1 MSGIQ
6 GVVAVIGGQS
16 SLFEY
21 GAVGWTSSPYVSFF
35 KKQGT
40 ALTKLT
46 DPASMPTAAVV
57 NITWSRFGNFVGVL
71 YGNSIVDVYTL
82 SGTTVTR
89 LWTADFSGIAA
100 SRGGDITH
108 IAWTKERDD
117 TGTNNYLSLF
127 FPDGQFYYTESK
139 SVIRNSNVFNDYG
152 GFDGLGNII
161 CAAFLL
167 NYNSSEGAV
176 VIARSVGAEYLFCVE
191 LDGFGSSV
199 LPGRILTQPSVAP
212 LWVASRNDGTA
223 FAVLLNSVTN
233 NLLVYT
239 RSGADWDIANT
250 LTVGGTPVRCGFSPD
265 GLYLGVVHN
274 TTPYYDVISFAG
286 GSPVVTAATDALS
299 SAGTDISMSRDGF
312 TFLTGAGASQYFQL
326 QTRNS
331 TNNYVTLENIDFA
344 GVTESAV
351 TAVGLRNGSYLS

>member
-6 GVVAVIGGQS
+6 GVVAVVGGQS

-21 GAVGWTSSPYVSFF
+21 GAVGWTSSPYVSFY

-40 ALTKLT
+40 TLTKLT

-82 SGTTVTR
+82 SGTTVTL
-89 LWTADFSGIAA
+89 LWSADFSGLAPD
-100 SRGGDITH
+100 RGGNITH

-117 TGTNNYLSLF
+117 TGTNNWLSLF

-139 SVIRNSNVFNDYG
+139 STPSTNIFNDYALSS
-152 GFDGLGNII
+152 LGDII

-167 NYNSSEGAV
+167 NYNNSDGAAI
-176 VIARSVGAEYLFCVE
+176 IARSVGAEYLFCVE
-191 LDGFGSSV
+191 LSGIGSSV
-199 LPGRILTQPSVAP
+199 LAGRILTQPSVAP
-212 LWVASRNDGTA
+212 VWVASRNDGTA
-223 FAVLLNSVTN
+223 FAVLLNGVTD

-239 RSGADWDIANT
+239 RSGANWDIAHT

-274 TTPYYDVISFAG
+274 TTPFYDVISFAS

-312 TFLTGAGASQYFQL
+312 TLLTGAGSSQFFQL

-331 TNNYVTLENIDFA
+331 TDNYVTLENIDFA

>member
-6 GVVAVIGGQS
+6 GVVAVVGGQS

-82 SGTTVTR
+82 SGATVTL

-108 IAWTKERDD
+108 IAWTNERND
-117 TGTNNYLSLF
+117 TGSTNYLSIYFPNGMF
-127 FPDGQFYYTESK
+127 FYFSSK
-139 SVIRNSNVFNDYG
+139 SVSRPSNLFVDYG
-152 GFDGLGNII
+152 GFYGLDNII
-161 CAAFLL
+161 CAAYLL
-167 NYNSSEGAV
+167 NYNVTPDGSAIV
-176 VIARSVGAEYLFCVE
+176 ARSVGSEYLFCAE
-191 LDGFGSSV
+191 LSGSFNALS
-199 LPGRILTQPSVAP
+199 GRILTQPSVAP
-212 LWVASRNDGTA
+212 VWVASRNDGTA
-223 FAVLLNSVTN
+223 FAVLLNGVTN

-239 RSGADWDIANT
+239 RSGANWDIAHT

-265 GLYLGVVHN
+265 GLYLGVVYD
-274 TTPYYDVISFAG
+274 TTPFYDVISFAS

-312 TFLTGAGASQYFQL
+312 TFLTGAGASQFFQL

-331 TNNYVTLENIDFA
+331 TDNYVTLENIDFA